1 MSGNIL
7 IATIMGG
14 GVATGVCW
22 GEIRDAAKYFI
33 VCRKPPHTQ
42 KRINYPTQNVSSAE
56 VKKPCC
62 ALY

>member
-33 VCRKPPHTQ
+33 VRRKPPPHT
-42 KRINYPTQNVSSAE
+42 
-56 VKKPCC
+56 KKN
-62 ALY
+62 